1 MSGLAGTTRVVRWPA
16 VWLAEILSQADEILV
31 KPFLIGSIT
40 ELIRTRLADPRTVK
54 RVKVESVASIL
65 ERESELTIQ
74 NWQDLVEDGAEP
86 TCIPL
91 SRADRTGH
99 LPRLLQD
106 LVVRLRLASGS
117 IAPLSIAAHDHGNM
131 RREQGYTVP
140 MVIEE
145 SRILQVSIFTTLQR
159 NMCCVD
165 FSKVLMDV
173 VTIADEV
180 DSQLKQAMISYV
192 APKVIVKPLA
202 FGLVG

>member
-1 MSGLAGTTRVVRWPA
+1 
-16 VWLAEILSQADEILV
+16 
-31 KPFLIGSIT
+31 
-40 ELIRTRLADPRTVK
+40 
-54 RVKVESVASIL
+54 
-65 ERESELTIQ
+65 
-74 NWQDLVEDGAEP
+74 
-86 TCIPL
+86 
-91 SRADRTGH
+91 
-99 LPRLLQD
+99 
-106 LVVRLRLASGS
+106 
-117 IAPLSIAAHDHGNM
+117 M

-202 FGLVG
+202 FGLVE